1 MVCLFTYF
9 KADCYFKTEKNSV
22 KIEVHMKKEINYVH
36 FI

>member
-1 MVCLFTYF
+1 MVCLFTLF
-9 KADCYFKTEKNSV
+9 KADCYFKQKKITV